1 MSIDNS
7 IDHTSEI
14 NKIFLSIIKEGISES
29 FSILLNIQEKK
40 LINNIDLNYDEIRKE
55 IESYFHKN
63 IIKIIKE
70 KIELPNKYMILE
82 YFMYEISRIASETE
96 KTKTKNFISDISEKA
111 MLTKISNIIYRDES
125 LNIFLS
131 SQFEKILSNLKERLS
146 KKGKKLDIEFC
157 IKSVLN
163 YISILSKNEK
173 KNNRETNNDFDEI
186 ANINK
191 IDFNHTFDIQFE
203 QLFIKGNNE
212 KIFILSEY
220 DEAKVNFIDFSFKY
234 NAIPVEYDI

>member
-96 KTKTKNFISDISEKA
+96 KTKIKNFISDILEKA
-111 MLTKISNIIYRDES
+111 MLTKIGNITYRDAS

-146 KKGKKLDIEFC
+146 KKGKKLDIELC
-157 IKSVLN
+157 NKSVFN
-163 YISILSKNEK
+163 YIRILSKNEM
-173 KNNRETNNDFDEI
+173 KNNGEINNDFG
-186 ANINK
+186 NINK
-191 IDFNHTFDIQFE
+191 IDFTHSFDIQFE
-203 QLFIKGNNE
+203 QLFRKGYNE

-220 DEAKVNFIDFSFKY
+220 DEAKANFIDFSFKC

>member
-96 KTKTKNFISDISEKA
+96 KTKIKNFISDIWEKA
-111 MLTKISNIIYRDES
+111 MLTKIGNITYIDAS

-146 KKGKKLDIEFC
+146 KKGKKLDIELC
-157 IKSVLN
+157 NKSVFN
-163 YISILSKNEK
+163 YIRILSKNEM
-173 KNNRETNNDFDEI
+173 KNNGEINNDFG
-186 ANINK
+186 NINK
-191 IDFNHTFDIQFE
+191 IDFTHSFDIQFE
-203 QLFIKGNNE
+203 QLFRKGYNE

-220 DEAKVNFIDFSFKY
+220 DEAKANFIDFSFKC

>member
-29 FSILLNIQEKK
+29 FSILLNKQEKK
-40 LINNIDLNYDEIRKE
+40 LINNIHLNYDEIRKE
-55 IESYFHKN
+55 IELYFYKN

-70 KIELPNKYMILE
+70 KKELPNKYMILE

-96 KTKTKNFISDISEKA
+96 KTKIKNFISDIWEKA
-111 MLTKISNIIYRDES
+111 MLTKIGNITYRDES

-146 KKGKKLDIEFC
+146 KKGKKLDIELC
-157 IKSVLN
+157 NKSVFN
-163 YISILSKNEK
+163 YIRILSKNEM
-173 KNNRETNNDFDEI
+173 KNNGEINNDFG
-186 ANINK
+186 NINK
-191 IDFNHTFDIQFE
+191 IDFTHSFDIQFE
-203 QLFIKGNNE
+203 QLFRKGYNE

-220 DEAKVNFIDFSFKY
+220 DEAKANFIDFSFKC

>member
-29 FSILLNIQEKK
+29 FSILLNKQEKK
-40 LINNIDLNYDEIRKE
+40 LINNMHLNYDEIMKE
-55 IESYFHKN
+55 IESYFYKN

-70 KIELPNKYMILE
+70 KIELPNKYIILE
-82 YFMYEISRIASETE
+82 YFTYEISRIASETE

-163 YISILSKNEK
+163 YISILSKNEM
-173 KNNRETNNDFDEI
+173 KNNREINNDFE
-186 ANINK
+186 NINK
-191 IDFNHTFDIQFE
+191 IDFNHSFDIQFE
-203 QLFIKGNNE
+203 QLFRDGYNE

-220 DEAKVNFIDFSFKY
+220 DEAKTNFIDFSFKC
-234 NAIPVEYDI
+234 NAILVEYDI

>member
-96 KTKTKNFISDISEKA
+96 KTKIKNFISDIWEKA
-111 MLTKISNIIYRDES
+111 MLTKIGNITYRDAS

-146 KKGKKLDIEFC
+146 KKGKKLELC
-157 IKSVLN
+157 NKSVFN
-163 YISILSKNEK
+163 YIRILSKNEM
-173 KNNRETNNDFDEI
+173 KNNGEINNDFG
-186 ANINK
+186 NINK
-191 IDFNHTFDIQFE
+191 IDFTHSFDIQFE
-203 QLFIKGNNE
+203 QLFRKGYNE

-220 DEAKVNFIDFSFKY
+220 DEAKANFIDFSFKC

>member
-40 LINNIDLNYDEIRKE
+40 LINNIYLNYDEIRKE
-55 IESYFHKN
+55 IESYFYKN

-96 KTKTKNFISDISEKA
+96 KTKIKNFISDISEKA
-111 MLTKISNIIYRDES
+111 MLTKIGNITYRDAS

-146 KKGKKLDIEFC
+146 KKGKKLDIELC
-157 IKSVLN
+157 NKSVFN
-163 YISILSKNEK
+163 YIRILSKNEM
-173 KNNRETNNDFDEI
+173 KNNGEINNDFG
-186 ANINK
+186 NINK
-191 IDFNHTFDIQFE
+191 IDFTHSFDIQFE
-203 QLFIKGNNE
+203 QLFRKGYNE

-220 DEAKVNFIDFSFKY
+220 DKAKANFIDFSFKC

>member
-96 KTKTKNFISDISEKA
+96 KTKIKNFISDIWEKA
-111 MLTKISNIIYRDES
+111 MLTKIGNITYRDAS

-146 KKGKKLDIEFC
+146 KKGKKLDIELC
-157 IKSVLN
+157 NKSVFN
-163 YISILSKNEK
+163 YIRILSKNEM
-173 KNNRETNNDFDEI
+173 KNNGEINNDFG
-186 ANINK
+186 NINK
-191 IDFNHTFDIQFE
+191 IDFTHSFDIQFE
-203 QLFIKGNNE
+203 QLFRKGYNE

-220 DEAKVNFIDFSFKY
+220 DEAKANFIDFSFKC

>member
-70 KIELPNKYMILE
+70 KIELPNKYIILE
-82 YFMYEISRIASETE
+82 YFTYEISRIASETE

-163 YISILSKNEK
+163 YISILSKNDM
-173 KNNRETNNDFDEI
+173 KNNREINNDFE
-186 ANINK
+186 NINK
-191 IDFNHTFDIQFE
+191 IDFNHSFDIQFE
-203 QLFIKGNNE
+203 QLFRKGYNE

-220 DEAKVNFIDFSFKY
+220 DEAKANFIDFSFKC

>member
-70 KIELPNKYMILE
+70 KIELPNKYIILE
-82 YFMYEISRIASETE
+82 YFTYEISRIASETE

-111 MLTKISNIIYRDES
+111 MLTKIDNITYRDAS

-146 KKGKKLDIEFC
+146 KKGKKLDIELC
-157 IKSVLN
+157 NKSVFN
-163 YISILSKNEK
+163 YIRILSKNEM
-173 KNNRETNNDFDEI
+173 KNNGEINNDFG
-186 ANINK
+186 NMNK
-191 IDFNHTFDIQFE
+191 IDFNHPFDIQFE
-203 QLFIKGNNE
+203 QLFRKGYNE

-220 DEAKVNFIDFSFKY
+220 DEAKANFIDFSFKC

>member
-96 KTKTKNFISDISEKA
+96 KTKIKNFISDIWEKA
-111 MLTKISNIIYRDES
+111 MLTKIGNITYRDAS

-146 KKGKKLDIEFC
+146 KKGKKLDIELC
-157 IKSVLN
+157 NKSVFN
-163 YISILSKNEK
+163 YIRILSKNEM
-173 KNNRETNNDFDEI
+173 KNNGEINNDFG
-186 ANINK
+186 NINK
-191 IDFNHTFDIQFE
+191 IDFTHSFDIQFE
-203 QLFIKGNNE
+203 QLFRKVYNE

-220 DEAKVNFIDFSFKY
+220 DEAKANFIDFSFKC

>member
-96 KTKTKNFISDISEKA
+96 KTKIKNFISDIWEKA
-111 MLTKISNIIYRDES
+111 MLTKIGNITYRDAS

-146 KKGKKLDIEFC
+146 KKGKKLDIELC
-157 IKSVLN
+157 NKSVFN
-163 YISILSKNEK
+163 YIRILSKNEM
-173 KNNRETNNDFDEI
+173 KNNGEINNDFG
-186 ANINK
+186 NINK
-191 IDFNHTFDIQFE
+191 IDFTHSFDIQFE
-203 QLFIKGNNE
+203 QLFRKVYNE

-220 DEAKVNFIDFSFKY
+220 DDAKANFIDFSFKC

>member
-96 KTKTKNFISDISEKA
+96 KTKIKNFISDILEKA
-111 MLTKISNIIYRDES
+111 MLTKIGNITYRDAS

-146 KKGKKLDIEFC
+146 KKGKKLDIELC
-157 IKSVLN
+157 NKSVFN
-163 YISILSKNEK
+163 YIRILSKNEM
-173 KNNRETNNDFDEI
+173 KNNGEINNDFG
-186 ANINK
+186 NINK
-191 IDFNHTFDIQFE
+191 IEFTHSFDIQFE
-203 QLFIKGNNE
+203 QLFRKGYNE

-220 DEAKVNFIDFSFKY
+220 DEAKANFIYFSFKC

>member
-29 FSILLNIQEKK
+29 ISILLNIQEKK
-40 LINNIDLNYDEIRKE
+40 VINNIDSNYDEIRKE

-96 KTKTKNFISDISEKA
+96 KTKIKNFISDIWEKA
-111 MLTKISNIIYRDES
+111 MLTKIGNITYRDAS

-146 KKGKKLDIEFC
+146 KKGKKLDIELC
-157 IKSVLN
+157 NKSVFN
-163 YISILSKNEK
+163 YIRILSKNEM
-173 KNNRETNNDFDEI
+173 KNNGEINNDFG
-186 ANINK
+186 NMNK
-191 IDFNHTFDIQFE
+191 IDFNHSFDIQFE
-203 QLFIKGNNE
+203 QLFRKGYNE

-220 DEAKVNFIDFSFKY
+220 DEAKANFIDFSFKC

>member
-70 KIELPNKYMILE
+70 KIELPNKYIILE
-82 YFMYEISRIASETE
+82 YFTYEISRIASETE
-96 KTKTKNFISDISEKA
+96 KTKIKNFISDISEKA
-111 MLTKISNIIYRDES
+111 MLTKIDNITYRDAS

-146 KKGKKLDIEFC
+146 KKGKKLDIELC
-157 IKSVLN
+157 NKSVFN
-163 YISILSKNEK
+163 YIRILSKNEM
-173 KNNRETNNDFDEI
+173 KNNGEINNDFG
-186 ANINK
+186 NMNK
-191 IDFNHTFDIQFE
+191 IDFNHPFDIQFE
-203 QLFIKGNNE
+203 QLFRKGYNE

-220 DEAKVNFIDFSFKY
+220 DEAKANFIDFSFKC

>member
-1 MSIDNS
+1 MSRDNS

-29 FSILLNIQEKK
+29 FSILLNVREKK

-70 KIELPNKYMILE
+70 KKELPNKYMILE
-82 YFMYEISRIASETE
+82 YFMYEISRIASESE
-96 KTKTKNFISDISEKA
+96 KTKIKNFISDIWEKA
-111 MLTKISNIIYRDES
+111 MLTIIGNITYRDAS

-163 YISILSKNEK
+163 YISILSKNEM
-173 KNNRETNNDFDEI
+173 KNNGEINNDFG
-186 ANINK
+186 NINK
-191 IDFNHTFDIQFE
+191 IDFTHSFDIQFE
-203 QLFIKGNNE
+203 QLFRKGYNE

-220 DEAKVNFIDFSFKY
+220 DEAKANFIDFSFKCD
-234 NAIPVEYDI
+234 AIPVEYDI

>member
-7 IDHTSEI
+7 IDHISEI

-29 FSILLNIQEKK
+29 FSILLNKQEKK
-40 LINNIDLNYDEIRKE
+40 LINNIHLNYDEIRKE
-55 IESYFHKN
+55 IELYFYKN

-70 KIELPNKYMILE
+70 KIELPNKYIILE
-82 YFMYEISRIASETE
+82 YFTYEISRIASESV

-146 KKGKKLDIEFC
+146 KKGKQLDIEFY

-163 YISILSKNEK
+163 YISILSKNDM
-173 KNNRETNNDFDEI
+173 KNNREINNDFE
-186 ANINK
+186 NINK
-191 IDFNHTFDIQFE
+191 IDFNHSFDFQFE
-203 QLFIKGNNE
+203 QLFRDGYNE

-220 DEAKVNFIDFSFKY
+220 DEAKANFIDFSFKC
-234 NAIPVEYDI
+234 NAIPIEYDI

>member
-7 IDHTSEI
+7 IDHISEI

-29 FSILLNIQEKK
+29 FSILLNKQEKK
-40 LINNIDLNYDEIRKE
+40 LINNIHLNYDEIRKE
-55 IESYFHKN
+55 IELYFYKN

-96 KTKTKNFISDISEKA
+96 KTKIKNFISDIWEKA
-111 MLTKISNIIYRDES
+111 MLTKIGNITYRDAS

-146 KKGKKLDIEFC
+146 KKGKKLDIELC
-157 IKSVLN
+157 NKSVFN
-163 YISILSKNEK
+163 YIRILSKNEM
-173 KNNRETNNDFDEI
+173 KNNGEINNDFG
-186 ANINK
+186 NINK
-191 IDFNHTFDIQFE
+191 IDFTHSFDIQFE
-203 QLFIKGNNE
+203 QLFRKGYNE

-220 DEAKVNFIDFSFKY
+220 DEAKANFIDFSFKC

>member
-70 KIELPNKYMILE
+70 KKELPNKYMILE
-82 YFMYEISRIASETE
+82 YFMYEISRIASESE
-96 KTKTKNFISDISEKA
+96 KTKIKNFISDIPEKA
-111 MLTKISNIIYRDES
+111 MLTKIGNITYRDAS

-163 YISILSKNEK
+163 YISILSKNEM
-173 KNNRETNNDFDEI
+173 KNNGEINNDFG
-186 ANINK
+186 NINK
-191 IDFNHTFDIQFE
+191 IDFTHSFDVQFE
-203 QLFIKGNNE
+203 QLFRKGYNE

-220 DEAKVNFIDFSFKY
+220 DEAKTNFIDFSFKC

>member
-29 FSILLNIQEKK
+29 ISILLNIQEKK
-40 LINNIDLNYDEIRKE
+40 VINNIDSNYDEIRKE

-82 YFMYEISRIASETE
+82 YFMYEISRIESETE
-96 KTKTKNFISDISEKA
+96 KTKIKNFISDIWEKA
-111 MLTKISNIIYRDES
+111 MLTKIGNITYRDES

-146 KKGKKLDIEFC
+146 KKGKKLDIELC
-157 IKSVLN
+157 NKSVFN
-163 YISILSKNEK
+163 YIRILSKNEM
-173 KNNRETNNDFDEI
+173 KNNREINNDFE
-186 ANINK
+186 NINK
-191 IDFNHTFDIQFE
+191 IDFNHSFDIQFE
-203 QLFIKGNNE
+203 QLFRKGYNE

-220 DEAKVNFIDFSFKY
+220 DEAKANFIDFSFKC

>member
-70 KIELPNKYMILE
+70 KIELPNKYIILE
-82 YFMYEISRIASETE
+82 YFTYEISRIASETE
-96 KTKTKNFISDISEKA
+96 KTKIKNFISDIWEKA
-111 MLTKISNIIYRDES
+111 MLTKIGNITYRDAS

-146 KKGKKLDIEFC
+146 KKGKKLDIELC
-157 IKSVLN
+157 NKSVFN
-163 YISILSKNEK
+163 YIRILSKNEM
-173 KNNRETNNDFDEI
+173 KNNGEINNDFG
-186 ANINK
+186 NINK
-191 IDFNHTFDIQFE
+191 IDFTHSFDIQFE
-203 QLFIKGNNE
+203 QLFRKVYNE

-220 DEAKVNFIDFSFKY
+220 DEAKANFIDFSFKC

>member
-96 KTKTKNFISDISEKA
+96 KTKILNFISDISEKA
-111 MLTKISNIIYRDES
+111 MLTKISNIAYRDES

-146 KKGKKLDIEFC
+146 KKGKKLDIELC
-157 IKSVLN
+157 NKSVFN
-163 YISILSKNEK
+163 YIRILSKNEM
-173 KNNRETNNDFDEI
+173 KNNREINNDFE
-186 ANINK
+186 NINK
-191 IDFNHTFDIQFE
+191 IDFNHSFDIQFE
-203 QLFIKGNNE
+203 QLFRKGYNE

-220 DEAKVNFIDFSFKY
+220 DEAKANFIYFSFKC
-234 NAIPVEYDI
+234 NAIPFEYDI

>member
-14 NKIFLSIIKEGISES
+14 NKIFLSIIKEGISEL
-29 FSILLNIQEKK
+29 FSMLLNKQEKK
-40 LINNIDLNYDEIRKE
+40 TTNNTHLNYDEIMKE
-55 IESYFHKN
+55 IESYFYKN

-70 KIELPNKYMILE
+70 KIEMPNKYIILE
-82 YFMYEISRIASETE
+82 YFTYEISRIASETE

-131 SQFEKILSNLKERLS
+131 SQFEKILTNLKERLS

-163 YISILSKNEK
+163 YISILSKNDM
-173 KNNRETNNDFDEI
+173 KNNREINNDFE
-186 ANINK
+186 NINK
-191 IDFNHTFDIQFE
+191 IDFNHSFDIQFE
-203 QLFIKGNNE
+203 QLFRDGYNE

-220 DEAKVNFIDFSFKY
+220 DEAKTNFIDFSFKC
-234 NAIPVEYDI
+234 NAILVEYDI

>member
-29 FSILLNIQEKK
+29 FSILLNKQEKK
-40 LINNIDLNYDEIRKE
+40 LINNIHLNYDEIRKE
-55 IESYFHKN
+55 IELYFYKN

-70 KIELPNKYMILE
+70 KIELPNKYIILE
-82 YFMYEISRIASETE
+82 YFTYEISRIASETE
-96 KTKTKNFISDISEKA
+96 KTKIKKFISDISEKA
-111 MLTKISNIIYRDES
+111 MLTKIGNITYRDAS

-146 KKGKKLDIEFC
+146 KKGKKLELC
-157 IKSVLN
+157 NKSVFN
-163 YISILSKNEK
+163 YIRILSKNEM
-173 KNNRETNNDFDEI
+173 KNNGEINNDFG
-186 ANINK
+186 NINK
-191 IDFNHTFDIQFE
+191 IDFTHSFDIQFE
-203 QLFIKGNNE
+203 QLFRKGYNE

-220 DEAKVNFIDFSFKY
+220 DEAKANFIDFSFKC

>member
-63 IIKIIKE
+63 IIKIIKK

-96 KTKTKNFISDISEKA
+96 KTKIKNFISDIWEKA
-111 MLTKISNIIYRDES
+111 MLTKIGNITYRDES

-146 KKGKKLDIEFC
+146 KKGKKLDIELC
-157 IKSVLN
+157 NKSVFN
-163 YISILSKNEK
+163 YIRILSKNEM
-173 KNNRETNNDFDEI
+173 KNNGEINNDFG
-186 ANINK
+186 NMNK
-191 IDFNHTFDIQFE
+191 IDFNHSFDIQFE
-203 QLFIKGNNE
+203 QLFRDGYNE

-220 DEAKVNFIDFSFKY
+220 DEAKANFIDFSFKC

>member
-29 FSILLNIQEKK
+29 FSILLNKQEKK
-40 LINNIDLNYDEIRKE
+40 LINNIHLNYDEIRKE

-96 KTKTKNFISDISEKA
+96 KTKIKNFISDIWEKA
-111 MLTKISNIIYRDES
+111 MLTKIGNITYRYAS

-146 KKGKKLDIEFC
+146 KKGKKLDIELC
-157 IKSVLN
+157 NKSVFN
-163 YISILSKNEK
+163 YIRILSKNEM
-173 KNNRETNNDFDEI
+173 KNNGEINNDFG
-186 ANINK
+186 NMNK
-191 IDFNHTFDIQFE
+191 IDFNHSFDIQFE
-203 QLFIKGNNE
+203 QLFRKGYNE

-220 DEAKVNFIDFSFKY
+220 DEAKANFIYFSFKC
-234 NAIPVEYDI
+234 NAIPFEYDI

>member
-55 IESYFHKN
+55 IESYFYKN

-111 MLTKISNIIYRDES
+111 MLTKISNITYRDES

-146 KKGKKLDIEFC
+146 KKGKKLDIKLC
-157 IKSVLN
+157 NKSVLN

-173 KNNRETNNDFDEI
+173 KNNREANNDFDEI
-186 ANINK
+186 VNINK
-191 IDFNHTFDIQFE
+191 IDFIHSFDIQFE
-203 QLFIKGNNE
+203 QLFKKGNNE

-220 DEAKVNFIDFSFKY
+220 DEAKANFIDFSFKY

>member
-82 YFMYEISRIASETE
+82 YFMY
-96 KTKTKNFISDISEKA
+96 
-111 MLTKISNIIYRDES
+111 
-125 LNIFLS
+125 
-131 SQFEKILSNLKERLS
+131 
-146 KKGKKLDIEFC
+146 
-157 IKSVLN
+157 
-163 YISILSKNEK
+163 
-173 KNNRETNNDFDEI
+173 
-186 ANINK
+186 
-191 IDFNHTFDIQFE
+191 
-203 QLFIKGNNE
+203 
-212 KIFILSEY
+212 
-220 DEAKVNFIDFSFKY
+220 
-234 NAIPVEYDI
+234 